1 MAEQGEVQAGPRTVE
16 SGSFVMVDY
25 VITAKETGEL
35 VDTTLE
41 EKARKKGISTT
52 GAFFEPRLA
61 VIGKGMLLRALE
73 EEMVGMKE
81 GDHKSVVIPPERA
94 FGPRDPGKVKVIPIR
109 RLKDLDQPITVGTR
123 LVIDG
128 KEGVVRSIES
138 GRVLVD
144 FNHHL
149 AGKTLE
155 CEVWVR
161 KVIAEDAEKVL
172 QLLHSHL
179 PEANSSNTEV
189 KVEGDM
195 VTVRLPKEVFN
206 VPGLQVVKRSLVRE
220 VADSIKGISKVVFV
234 EEWSVQG

>member
-1 MAEQGEVQAGPRTVE
+1 MAEQGEVQAAPKVE
-16 SGSFVMVDY
+16 NGSFVLVDY
-25 VITAKETGEL
+25 VITARETGEL

-41 EKARKKGISTT
+41 EKAREKGFSGT
-52 GAFFEPRLA
+52 GAPFEPRLS
-61 VIGKGMLLRALE
+61 VIGRGMLLRALE
-73 EEMVGMKE
+73 EELIGMRE
-81 GDHKSVVIPPERA
+81 GEHKVVVIPPERA
-94 FGPRDPGKVKVIPIR
+94 FGPRDPSKVKVIPIR

-128 KEGVVRSIES
+128 REGVVRSIES
-138 GRVLVD
+138 GRVQVD

-161 KVIAEDAEKVL
+161 RIITDDAEKVMS
-172 QLLHSHL
+172 LLHSHL

-189 KVEGDM
+189 RIEGGV

-206 VPGLQVVKRSLVRE
+206 LPGLQVVKRSLVRE
-220 VADSIKGISKVVFV
+220 VAESMKDVRKVVFV
-234 EEWSVQG
+234 EEWEVQS

>member
-41 EKARKKGISTT
+41 EKAREKGISTT
-52 GAFFEPRLA
+52 GALFEPRLT

-109 RLKDLDQPITVGTR
+109 RLKDVDQPITVGTR

-161 KVIAEDAEKVL
+161 KVITEDAEKVL

-189 KVEGDM
+189 KVEGDV
-195 VTVRLPKEVFN
+195 VTLRLPKEVFN

>member
-16 SGSFVMVDY
+16 DGSFVLVDY

-41 EKARKKGISTT
+41 EKAKEKGIGTT
-52 GAFFEPRLA
+52 GVLFEPRLA

-73 EEMVGMKE
+73 EELVGMKE

-94 FGPRDPGKVKVIPIR
+94 FGPRDPSKVKVIPIR
-109 RLKDLDQPITVGTR
+109 RLKDLDQPITIGTR

-128 KEGVVRSIES
+128 REGVVRSIES

-161 KVIAEDAEKVL
+161 KVITDDSEKVL

-189 KVEGDM
+189 KVEGDV
-195 VTVRLPKEVFN
+195 VTIRLPKEAFN

>member
-16 SGSFVMVDY
+16 SGSFVLVDY

-35 VDTTLE
+35 VDTTIE
-41 EKARKKGISTT
+41 EKAMEKGIGTT
-52 GAFFEPRLA
+52 GALFEPRLA
-61 VIGKGMLLRALE
+61 VIGKGTLLRALE
-73 EEMVGMKE
+73 EELMGMKE

-109 RLKDLDQPITVGTR
+109 RLKDVDQPITVGTR

-161 KVIAEDAEKVL
+161 KVITDDSEKVL
-172 QLLHSHL
+172 QLLRSHL

-189 KVEGDM
+189 KVEGDV

>member
-16 SGSFVMVDY
+16 NGSFVLVDY

-35 VDTTLE
+35 VDTTIE
-41 EKARKKGISTT
+41 EKAREKGISAT
-52 GAFFEPRLA
+52 GALFEPRLA

-73 EEMVGMKE
+73 EELVGMKE

-94 FGPRDPGKVKVIPIR
+94 FGPRDPSKVKVIPIR
-109 RLKDLDQPITVGTR
+109 RLKDVDQPITVGTR

-161 KVIAEDAEKVL
+161 KVITDDSEKVL

-189 KVEGDM
+189 KVEGDV
-195 VTVRLPKEVFN
+195 VTVKLPKEVFN